1 MTPPRSRKPA
11 IIAFLVLTVVLV
23 AGLVAYVRW
32 TGRAHDPERTTPS
45 SSSSTVS
52 VETVQQHPHV
62 LFRDTAVSGAYGRV
76 TLAPLDSPGTSRVA
90 TKLACD
96 RVHFAAGRGVCL
108 IADRGV
114 VTTYRAVTFDD
125 SFMPGH
131 ELPLAGVP
139 SRVQMAPDGTRAGI
153 TVFVN
158 GDSYA
163 SGTFSTRTTIVDVAA
178 GRVLG
183 DLEEYAVMRNGQ
195 PFKAVDFNFWG
206 VTFADANRFYATL
219 ASGGRTYLV
228 EGDVNA
234 KRARSLREGVEC
246 PSLSPDGTRVAFKK
260 RLRDGVRLTWRI
272 GVLDLASLEET
283 LVADT
288 RNVDDQ
294 AEWLDND
301 HVVYGLPSA
310 TPGSSDIWTAR
321 ADGTGEPRLLVADAW
336 SLVVVGDRGS
346 GVGDRGS
353 ASGLS
358 R

>member
-1 MTPPRSRKPA
+1 MTPPRSRRPA
-11 IIAFLVLTVVLV
+11 LIAFLVLTVVLV
-23 AGLVAYVRW
+23 TGLVAYVRW
-32 TGRAHDPERTTPS
+32 TGRPADPERDGAPS
-45 SSSSTVS
+45 PASTATLDNVR
-52 VETVQQHPHV
+52 QHPHV
-62 LFRDTAVSGAYGRV
+62 LFRDTAVGGAYGRV
-76 TLAPLDSPGTSRVA
+76 ALAALESAARSRVP
-90 TKLACD
+90 TQLACD
-96 RVHFAAGRGVCL
+96 RVHYAAGRGVCL

-125 SFMPGH
+125 TFTAKH
-131 ELPLAGVP
+131 EIPLPGVP

-178 GRVLG
+178 GQVLG
-183 DLEEYAVMRNGQ
+183 NLEDFIVTRGGQ

-219 ASGGRTYLV
+219 ASGGRTYLI

-234 KRARSLREGVEC
+234 RRARTLREGIEC

-260 RLRDGVRLTWRI
+260 RLREGVRLTWRI
-272 GVLDLASLEET
+272 GILDLASLKET

-294 AEWLDND
+294 AEWLDNE
-301 HVVYGLPSA
+301 HVIYGLPSA
-310 TPGSSDIWTAR
+310 TPGSSDVWTTR

-336 SLVVVGDRGS
+336 SPVVVAGGGQ
-346 GVGDRGS
+346 GVGTE
-353 ASGLS
+353 
-358 R
+358 

>member
-23 AGLVAYVRW
+23 TALVAYIGW
-32 TGRAHDPERTTPS
+32 TGRERSREESARRSPS
-45 SSSSTVS
+45 STASLHS
-52 VETVQQHPHV
+52 VQQRPH
-62 LFRDTAVSGAYGRV
+62 LMFRGTAVGDAYGRV
-76 TLAPLDSPGTSRVA
+76 TLAPLDAAAGSRVP
-90 TKLACD
+90 TSLACD
-96 RVHFAAGRGVCL
+96 RVHYAAGRGVCL

-125 SFMPGH
+125 TFTPRH
-131 ELPLAGVP
+131 EIPLPGVP
-139 SRVQMAPDGTRAGI
+139 SRVQMAPDGTRAGL
-153 TVFVN
+153 TVFVS

-163 SGTFSTRTTIVDVAA
+163 SGTFSTRTTIIDTAS
-178 GRVLG
+178 GQVLAN
-183 DLEEYAVMRNGQ
+183 LEDYAVTRNGQ

-228 EGDVNA
+228 EGDVAA
-234 KRARSLREGVEC
+234 KRARTVREGIEC

-260 RLRDGVRLTWRI
+260 RLREGVRLTWRI
-272 GVLDLASLEET
+272 GVLDLASLKET

-294 AEWLDND
+294 AEWLDNE

-310 TPGSSDIWTAR
+310 TPGSSDIWTTR

-336 SLVVVGDRGS
+336 SLVVVAGS
-346 GVGDRGS
+346 GDQESGIGDQ
-353 ASGLS
+353 
-358 R
+358 